1 MIEIF
6 GREILLIGV
15 FSQKPTATGFQWISQ
30 NQTKRYIF
38 VILCRNWIFF
48 ERNSRFWITVPA
60 VLSLFPCLYG
70 STWLTG
76 DDSDSSHPGRSV
88 IRYRIITNAGT
99 TRGQNIWGG
108 LGGLGSGGRQYY
120 TIVVFLPLGPHIWG
134 ANGPAMTPSVP
145 PVLYIACM
153 SKSFFSSFPYT
164 TLGHWLLKVL
174 NVIVFAKS

>member
-99 TRGQNIWGG
+99 TRGQI
-108 LGGLGSGGRQYY
+108 
-120 TIVVFLPLGPHIWG
+120 FEG
-134 ANGPAMTPSVP
+134 AEGA
-145 PVLYIACM
+145 
-153 SKSFFSSFPYT
+153 
-164 TLGHWLLKVL
+164 
-174 NVIVFAKS
+174 